1 MIEKKVEPHIFVV
14 FGGTGDLMQRSIIP
28 ALYELTKA
36 GHLKNNC
43 LILGT
48 ARNADLNDKTF
59 RQMAR
64 EILSKIS
71 LKQKDISNSWCD
83 DCLFYQSIGE
93 EKEEDFAALGER
105 IRQLEVKHNFPGNRI
120 FYLATPPTAF
130 PTTIELLGKAGLNK
144 SRGWTRLVIEKP
156 FGRDLESAQKL
167 NKLIHR
173 HFKET
178 QIYRIDH
185 YLGKET
191 VQNLLVFRFANPIF
205 ESLWN
210 RDRIQNV
217 QITVAEDSGIG
228 KRAGYFDHAGVLRD
242 MIQNHLTQLLTLT
255 AMEIPA
261 KFDVESIRAEKIKVL
276 KSIAP
281 IKTNQVAFGQY
292 VEGDINGKHVPGYL
306 NEPGVAPDSTTETFV
321 AMSLDIANWRWN
333 GVPFFLR
340 TGKRLPSRLTQ
351 IVINFRLPPVSVFDP
366 LGGSDV
372 KANSLVITLQPD
384 EGFDLCF
391 EMKALGEPLKIETQR
406 LHFRYAEAFAPLPDA
421 YQTLL
426 LDIMSGDQTLFVSAD
441 EVEESWR
448 LYTPIIEQKPPV
460 YPYPAGTWGPPEANR
475 LFEEK
480 KISERD

>member
-1 MIEKKVEPHIFVV
+1 MIEKKVESHIFVV
-14 FGGTGDLMQRSIIP
+14 FGATGDLMQRSIVP
-28 ALYELTKA
+28 ALYQLTKN

-43 LILGT
+43 LILGA
-48 ARNADLNDKTF
+48 ARNPEVNDKSF
-59 RQMAR
+59 RKMAR
-64 EILSKIS
+64 EAFTKGGIE
-71 LKQKDISNSWCD
+71 LKNNSNAWCD
-83 DCLFYQSIGE
+83 DCLFYQSIGD
-93 EKEEDFAALGER
+93 EKEENFAALSER
-105 IRQLEVKHNFPGNRI
+105 IRQIEEKHNFPGNRI

-130 PTTIELLGKAGLNK
+130 PTTIEMLGKAGLNK

-167 NKLIHR
+167 NKLVHR

-191 VQNLLVFRFANPIF
+191 VQNLLICRFANPIF

-217 QITVAEDSGIG
+217 RITVAEDSGIG
-228 KRAGYFDHAGVLRD
+228 KRAGYFDRAGVLRD

-255 AMEIPA
+255 AMEVPA
-261 KFDVESIRAEKIKVL
+261 KFDVDSIRTEKIKVL
-276 KSIAP
+276 KSVAP
-281 IKTNQVAFGQY
+281 ISKDHVIFGQY
-292 VEGDINGKHVPGYL
+292 SEGKINGKKVPGYL
-306 NEPGVAPDSTTETFV
+306 KEQGVAPGSKTETFV
-321 AMSLDIANWRWN
+321 GMRINIANWRWH

-351 IVINFRLPPVSVFDP
+351 IVINFRRPPVSVFDP
-366 LGGSDV
+366 LGGSEV
-372 KANSLVITLQPD
+372 KANSFVITLQPD

-448 LYTPIIEQKPPV
+448 LYTPIIEQNLPV
-460 YPYPAGTWGPPEANR
+460 YPYPAGTWGPPETKSLFGEANG
-475 LFEEK
+475 
-480 KISERD
+480 ID